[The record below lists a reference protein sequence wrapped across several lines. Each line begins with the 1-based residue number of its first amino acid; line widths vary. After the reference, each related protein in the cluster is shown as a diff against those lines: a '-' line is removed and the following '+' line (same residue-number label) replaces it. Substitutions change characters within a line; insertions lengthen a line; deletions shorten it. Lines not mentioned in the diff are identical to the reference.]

1 MQSIKGVQWGRQGQ
15 VWTRR
20 LEHGVLRVMSFA
32 FSLASA
38 HAIRWFFSP
47 LDSVDFFQP
56 FITWMIAL
64 SFGVLGYFVSR
75 GLAHRMMNRERLS
88 AYVPICLIVEFVE
101 IFCNSSEA
109 ISSLPRLTW
118 LMGVPQPERTVLVG
132 LTCLVWSCIP
142 LVSIFL
148 AVVDVDLMLVKLG
161 VRSSTHVTQPKTAT
175 APTGGGFTVQPQPAP
190 SYPSGYNGVPVSQQ
204 GQQASPQR
212 GWNPFGSGRPAVV
225 PVGTAQ
231 ASSGR
236 QGP

>member
-1 MQSIKGVQWGRQGQ
+1 MMQLMRGAQKQ
-15 VWTRR
+15 VWTRKI
-20 LEHGVLRVMSFA
+20 EHVVLRIMSFA

-47 LDSVDFFQP
+47 LDSVDFLQP
-56 FITWMIAL
+56 MITWMIAL
-64 SFGVLGYFVSR
+64 SFGVLGFFVSR
-75 GLAHRMMNRERLS
+75 GLAHRIMNRERLS

-118 LMGVPQPERTVLVG
+118 LMAVPYPERSVLIG
-132 LTCLVWSCIP
+132 LTCMVWSCIP

-161 VRSSTHVTQPKTAT
+161 VRSSTQTVQPKAAA
-175 APTGGGFTVQPQPAP
+175 APAGGGFPIAQQPAP
-190 SYPSGYNGVPVSQQ
+190 VYAPSVSPSGQPAQR
-204 GQQASPQR
+204 R
-212 GWNPFGSGRPAVV
+212 GWNPFGAGRPAAAPVGVV
-225 PVGTAQ
+225 PMPQ
-231 ASSGR
+231 GR

>member
-1 MQSIKGVQWGRQGQ
+1 MMKGVQWGRQGQ

-20 LEHGVLRVMSFA
+20 IEHGVLRVMSFA

-56 FITWMIAL
+56 IITWMIAL

-75 GLAHRMMNRERLS
+75 GLAHRIMNRERLS
-88 AYVPICLIVEFVE
+88 AYIPICLIVEFVE

-109 ISSLPRLTW
+109 LSSLPRLTW
-118 LMGVPQPERTVLVG
+118 LMGIPQPERTTLII
-132 LTCLVWSCIP
+132 LTCVVWSCIP

-161 VRSSTHVTQPKTAT
+161 IRSSTHVTQPKTA
-175 APTGGGFTVQPQPAP
+175 AASAGGGGFTVPQQPAP
-190 SYPSGYNGVPVSQQ
+190 VYPTAQPQ
-204 GQQASPQR
+204 GAQQR
-212 GWNPFGSGRPAVV
+212 GWSPLARPAAPVV
-225 PVGTAQ
+225 A
-231 ASSGR
+231 GR